1 MKAKTRELRH
11 KTLSRMGADCKQWR
25 HDNGFTLA
33 DIANYGLSVQS
44 MSNFEYGLNDSALA
58 MLCYLQRGYK
68 GVI

>member
-11 KTLSRMGADCKQWR
+11 KTLSRMGADCKKWR
-25 HDNGFTLA
+25 NERGLTLA

-58 MLCYLQRGYK
+58 MLCYMQRGYK
-68 GVI
+68 GAT